1 MKKNPF
7 FKVEEVIEEP
17 KKDSS
22 LVWKILDDLN
32 TYKIN
37 KYNGKKILDT
47 QELYSEEDVKKSGLS
62 IYLLLQFIKSE
73 PRLINIAI
81 YLNENYKMKL
91 YDMYLFVFFTF
102 MYAEIGGVSWVKG
115 KGKPKS
121 PEDTELIQ
129 KHYRVDY
136 HTAFKYLDRLNK
148 KDIFEIAKIY
158 NPKLKEGK

>member
-17 KKDSS
+17 KKDSN

-37 KYNGKKILDT
+37 KYNGKKIVDT

-62 IYLLLQFIKSE
+62 IYLLLQFIKND
-73 PRLINIAI
+73 PKLINIAI
-81 YLNENYKMKL
+81 YLNENYKMPI
-91 YDMYLFVFFTF
+91 YQMYLFVFFTF
-102 MYAEIGGVSWVKG
+102 MYAEIGGVSWLKG
-115 KGKPKS
+115 KGKPKA
-121 PEDTELIQ
+121 PEDIDLLR
-129 KHYRVDY
+129 KHYRVDFN
-136 HTAFKYLDRLNK
+136 TAWKYLDKLNK